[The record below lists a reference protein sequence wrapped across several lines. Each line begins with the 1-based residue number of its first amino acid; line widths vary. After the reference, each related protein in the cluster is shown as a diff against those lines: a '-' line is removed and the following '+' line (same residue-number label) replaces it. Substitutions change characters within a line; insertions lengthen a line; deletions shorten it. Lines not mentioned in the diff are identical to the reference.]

1 MLLSLLPIVLA
12 LASADPS
19 PSPGP
24 AARRTPLT
32 EIGRTRSVPICT
44 PIVVHANSAITT
56 TLDNDRQLAI
66 MTTNLRNVDFDRL
79 NEMQRRNSIEVLMK
93 QASAIRVQ
101 SGNADGEIKKL
112 REYAAASQDPNRKAE
127 LKAFADAI
135 GGAIYRQKKAAVEFM
150 RDVTIIQGREDTAEI
165 HSIKDQGN
173 AMVLTPREQSLSN
186 STTHSVIPAPPAR
199 YNDTMREIAASL
211 DDNTQS
217 ILSDEGTA
225 ADHSIAATSGC

>member
-1 MLLSLLPIVLA
+1 MLSLLPIVLA
-12 LASADPS
+12 LAVTDPAPS
-19 PSPGP
+19 PSPP
-24 AARRTPLT
+24 VRRTPLT
-32 EIGRTRSVPICT
+32 EIGHTRALPICT

-66 MTTNLRNVDFDRL
+66 MTTNMRNVDFDRL
-79 NEMQRRNSIEVLMK
+79 NELQRRNSIDVLMK

-150 RDVTIIQGREDTAEI
+150 RDVTIIQGREDTAEVHAI
-165 HSIKDQGN
+165 KAHDNGMVQTSNELSI
-173 AMVLTPREQSLSN
+173 SSN
-186 STTHSVIPAPPAR
+186 PARAVIPAPPLH
-199 YNDTMREIAASL
+199 YNDTMREIAQAL
-211 DDNTQS
+211 DTDSQS
-217 ILSDEGTA
+217 ILTDEGTA
-225 ADHSIAATSGC
+225 ADHSIGATSGC